1 MLVHFHN
8 SFSSGSHCKFNNKLG
23 FSEKPDTLQTII
35 NPTTI
40 LEHHKLWTSSSYGAT
55 GKRGG
60 SAAESSPQ
68 AIMPCRY

>member
-1 MLVHFHN
+1 MPRVAVALKCEPKVIQELERL
-8 SFSSGSHCKFNNKLG
+8 S
-23 FSEKPDTLQTII
+23 
-35 NPTTI
+35 PTTI